1 MNSINF
7 VGQRERWL
15 RFLVVIIMMTL
26 TLTPIHLAPIR
37 AQDLTAP
44 SREEARGCG
53 IFPCPQP
60 EAQIEPNAGK
70 WKTWLLAD
78 VNQVRPPGPPVR
90 SISDQEIGALK
101 QLSFQRDAAALD
113 LVSYW
118 DAGSPSFRWN
128 EFAVDQVIKNNLVG
142 PPAARVMASLHVAI
156 YDAMVAAWDA
166 KYLHR
171 RPRPSDL
178 NRSLTTAIPNPHSP
192 SYPSE
197 HAVAA
202 GAASAVLAYFFPQ
215 QAAFFNA
222 KAEEAGQSRLL
233 AGVQYPSDVKD
244 GLEMGRAVA
253 QLVIA
258 RAQADGS
265 DAVFSGTIPQGAC
278 NWKGANPVF
287 PMAGTWKPWALT
299 SGSQFRPGP
308 PPTCDSA
315 QMATELAEVKN
326 FPRSIPAPA
335 ASFSTT
341 RLAFFWQG
349 AAGAIK
355 PFSDLIAQK
364 ISEYRLDA
372 NPPRAARAYAL
383 VNIAFYDSLIACWD
397 AKYTYWAIRPNQLDP
412 TITTLFPNPNHPSYP
427 SAHTSLA
434 SGQAE
439 ALSYLFPR
447 DADFIRNFAME
458 SANSRI
464 WAGIH
469 YRSDIDAGLALSR
482 QVATLIIERAKN
494 DGSQ

>member
-1 MNSINF
+1 MKKAVGIARSISK
-7 VGQRERWL
+7 L
-15 RFLVVIIMMTL
+15 RLVLSLGLLLSV
-26 TLTPIHLAPIR
+26 LA
-37 AQDLTAP
+37 QQQVWSQGFTAP
-44 SREEARGCG
+44 MRDEGRLCG
-53 IFPCPQP
+53 FFPCPQP
-60 EAQIEPNAGK
+60 EAQVEPNAGK

-78 VNQVRPPGPPVR
+78 VGQVRPAGPPSLSV
-90 SISDQEIGALK
+90 SAQEIGVLK

-113 LVSYW
+113 LINYW

-156 YDAMVAAWDA
+156 YDAMVAAWDS

-178 NRSLTTAIPNPHSP
+178 NRSLTTAIPNPNSP

-244 GLEMGRAVA
+244 GLELGRAVA

-265 DAVFSGTIPQGAC
+265 DAVFTGAIPQGAC
-278 NWKGANPVF
+278 NWKGVNPVF
-287 PMAGTWKPWALT
+287 PMAGTWKTWALA

-308 PPTCDSA
+308 PPACDSA
-315 QMATELAEVKN
+315 QMMADLAEVKS

-341 RLAFFWQG
+341 RLALYWQG
-349 AAGAIK
+349 AAAAIK
-355 PFSDLIAQK
+355 PWNDLTGQK
-364 ISEYRLDA
+364 ILEYRLDT
-372 NPPRAARAYAL
+372 NPPRAARVFAL
-383 VNIAFYDSLIACWD
+383 TSIAFYDSLIATWD
-397 AKYTYWAIRPNQLDP
+397 AKFTYWAIRPNQLDP
-412 TITTLFPNPNHPSYP
+412 AHTTLFPNPNHPSYP
-427 SAHTSLA
+427 SAHASL
-434 SGQAE
+434 SGGQAE
-439 ALSYLFPR
+439 VLIYLVPR
-447 DADFIRNFAME
+447 DAEAIRRFATE
-458 SANSRI
+458 SADSRL

-469 YRSDIDAGLALSR
+469 FRSDLNAGLALSK
-482 QVATLIIERAKN
+482 QVAALIIERAKS